1 MINNELIEN
10 INDEEIIENVE
21 QPPVDV
27 AQLQPM
33 SREDQATSQLQMD
46 TPPTD
51 EKQEEPSPDEKDPN
65 KSGGFYPGSNYLFGN
80 LENTMQ
86 VLSAPGLGLID
97 FGMDSVGNLPGM
109 APVDNAWD
117 RITRLDNEKATA
129 IRNFSSVVIP
139 SMIGGAAVQAKLG
152 AIKHLPRLQKALL
165 ATGLYTASEVA
176 VIGLSDQGEEHNMA
190 RALADFIPGLFGPKG
205 WIPISDSIKTLDSDS
220 STIRKRK
227 NMYDTGVL
235 SIFGTLIGAAA
246 SALSGSK
253 KMGWFKPLDDTASAY
268 KANEVL
274 KNSDPETLLR
284 MKEINDVI
292 ATGSLSKVQEENLI
306 NEYLNL
312 ENSLETVDDLEDA
325 LRQIDESRINE
336 EGIAAQRK
344 INNGVNPAEELDPDI
359 TPILEDGANARQ
371 TIPPGNVARNMAD
384 TTAIKNGTSTGD
396 PAPIITESMRT
407 KGLMDSPRG
416 AVMGVAAEADI
427 NKIGR
432 FNAVVDGFRY
442 STKQMNAAAWD
453 IYTSIID
460 PGASL
465 DDVKALFY
473 EDRDVANLLMGR
485 FKVEYINE
493 DQARAAAFAM
503 RDLTDRFLGSN
514 VTRSSARV
522 MDTLGREASTIA
534 EAVQDLAPVIDENR
548 AMDLVIDKLQF
559 LMDEY
564 GLNKYISGWRLR
576 NKNWFDQIPPGQ
588 LDEAIEGLTQ
598 EFKSA
603 EASIHTKN
611 VGFTKELLRLADEN
625 PAAMRPLVD
634 AFAHTNGDVDSLAKL
649 MTWAANQVTPSGLL
663 KSPDPTQLNLFARST
678 WGVIYNNVLSGI
690 SAMRAA
696 VGNTSQLI
704 LRPITGIL
712 GHGIWGAADDFE
724 GLKRAFYYNGA
735 VFETNRRALKD
746 AYRMMKRA
754 HKDPELMMKAY
765 RKDFLFK
772 EDTAWD
778 IMKDMREVWVKEGN
792 FGRVYQY
799 DLAVALKEMAN
810 MPGLRYGMT
819 AMVFPDVFTNT
830 HIAHYLSRMRA
841 YDDVFTEF
849 GFADWKKIALAEKE
863 HYKNMFDANGLI
875 KDNAL
880 KSLSGEISLNLD
892 DGLAT
897 WINKGTTAY
906 PVAKHMFMFP
916 RTGSNYVKNALSW
929 TPVSLIPG
937 INKYSKTIW
946 ARTDDQIAAALAEH
960 GIDMATTPNAKI
972 LFQNLRAEYTGR
984 LAFSS
989 LLTKGLWDYAM
1000 AGNIRGNGHYNAS
1013 RRNKERDQL
1022 GYVTKTINIGGKWV
1036 SFKGIPGVDPVLS
1049 ILGDMAYYAGDI
1061 DSTFMEDWQ
1070 SKLMWTI
1077 AATFLN
1083 ETPLQGLEPLV
1094 AATSGDLSG
1103 WNRFAAN
1110 ATRAFI
1116 PLSGAA
1122 GVLSNAI
1129 TSSQKAL
1136 EGEIHEYIM
1145 NRLPGLSSML
1155 PNQIDIWTGSPL
1167 NDIDN
1172 PFLRMLNA
1180 VSPIKVSGT
1189 REPWRVWLEST
1200 GWDGMSR
1207 LRKDSTGSYEY
1218 SAEEREIIYK
1228 YMGEQQMFKDI
1239 EKLMKSKRYNDEI
1252 GLIRAHRATGDDLTN
1267 ENIKIETQK
1276 LPVIQEINNIVRY
1289 AQKVAEIR
1297 LLNEARTNPKLQH
1310 IPNAIMY
1317 QQLTDRAVEGG
1328 DIDKARELQK
1338 QELETRQ
1345 LLQMSK

>member
-1 MINNELIEN
+1 MIDNELTEN
-10 INDEEIIENVE
+10 INDEDQIIENVE
-21 QPPVDV
+21 QPPIDV

-33 SREDQATSQLQMD
+33 SRQDQATSQLEMD
-46 TPPTD
+46 TPPSD
-51 EKQEEPSPDEKDPN
+51 EEEAPK
-65 KSGGFYPGSNYLFGN
+65 KTGGFYPGSNYLFGN

-86 VLSAPGLGLID
+86 VLSSAGLGLID
-97 FGMDSVGNLPGM
+97 FGMDAVGMLPGV

-117 RITRLDNEKATA
+117 RATRLDNGKAQA

-139 SMIGGAAVQAKLG
+139 SLIGGAAVQTKLG
-152 AIKHLPRLQKALL
+152 TASLKNLPKLQKALL
-165 ATGLYTASEVA
+165 STGLYTASEVA
-176 VIGLSDQGEEHNMA
+176 VIGISDQGEEHNMG
-190 RALADFIPGLFGPKG
+190 RALADFVPGLFGPKG
-205 WIPISDSIKTLDSDS
+205 SIPLPDAIVTLDSDS
-220 STIRKRK
+220 PTIRKKK

-235 SIFGTLIGAAA
+235 SVFGTIVGATA

-253 KMGWFKPLDDTASAY
+253 KMGWFKPLDDASAAY
-268 KANEVL
+268 KADEVL
-274 KNSDPETLLR
+274 KNSDPEKLLR

-312 ENSLETVDDLEDA
+312 ENSLETVTDLEDA

-336 EGIAAQRK
+336 ETIAAERK
-344 INNGVNPAEELDPDI
+344 INNGVDPTQELDPDI
-359 TPILEDGANARQ
+359 TPILEEGSNARQ

-416 AVMGVAAEADI
+416 AVMGVAEEARD
-427 NKIGR
+427 IGR

-442 STKQMNAAAWD
+442 SAKQMNAAAWD

-473 EDRDVANLLMGR
+473 QDRDVANLLMGR

-503 RDLTDRFLGSN
+503 RDLTDRFLGGN
-514 VTRSSARV
+514 VTQSSARV
-522 MDTLGREASTIA
+522 MDTLGREAATIA
-534 EAVQDLAPVIDENR
+534 EAVQELSPVIDENR

-598 EFKSA
+598 DFRAA

-649 MTWAANQVTPSGLL
+649 MRWAADQVTPTGLL
-663 KSPDPTQLNLFARST
+663 KSPDPTQLNLFTRST

-690 SAMRAA
+690 SALRATI
-696 VGNTSQLI
+696 GNTSQLV
-704 LRPITGIL
+704 LRPITAVL

-724 GLKRAFYYNGA
+724 GLKRSLYYHGA
-735 VFETNRRALKD
+735 VYETNRRAIKD

-772 EDTAWD
+772 EDAAWD
-778 IMKDMREVWVKEGN
+778 IMKDMRKVWENEGN
-792 FGRVYQY
+792 FGRIYQY
-799 DLAVALKEMAN
+799 DLAVTLKEMAN

-849 GFADWKKIALAEKE
+849 GFADWGKIALAEKE
-863 HYKNMFDANGLI
+863 HYKNMFDADGLI
-875 KDNAL
+875 KDQAL
-880 KSLSGEISLNLD
+880 KSLSSEISLNLD

-906 PVAKHMFMFP
+906 PVAKHLFMFP

-929 TPVSLIPG
+929 TPISLIPG
-937 INKYSKTIW
+937 INKYSKTLW
-946 ARTDDQIAAALAEH
+946 ARSDDEIARALAEH
-960 GIDMATTPNAKI
+960 GIDMATTPNAKV

-984 LAFSS
+984 IAFSS

-1013 RRNKERDQL
+1013 RRAKERDQL
-1022 GYVTKTINIGGKWV
+1022 GYVTKTINLGGKWV

-1049 ILGDMAYYAGDI
+1049 ILGDMSYYAGDI
-1061 DSTFMEDWQ
+1061 DQAFMEDWQ
-1070 SKLMWTI
+1070 SKIMWTI

-1094 AATSGDLSG
+1094 SAASGDLSG
-1103 WNRFAAN
+1103 WNRLAAN

-1116 PLSGAA
+1116 PMSGAA

-1129 TSSQKAL
+1129 TSSLKSL
-1136 EGEIHEYIM
+1136 EGEVHEYVM
-1145 NRLPGLSSML
+1145 NRIPGLSSLL
-1155 PNQIDIWTGSPL
+1155 PEQIDIWTGGPI

-1218 SAEEREIIYK
+1218 SAEEKELIYQ
-1228 YMGEQQMFKDI
+1228 YMGEQQMYKKL
-1239 EKLMKSKRYNDEI
+1239 ERLMKSKAYTDQV
-1252 GLIRAHRATGDDLTN
+1252 GLIRAHRASGDDLDN
-1267 ENIKIETQK
+1267 ERIRIETQR

-1289 AQKVAEIR
+1289 AQKVAEVR
-1297 LLNEARTNPKLQH
+1297 LLQEARNNPELEH

-1317 QQLTDRAVEGG
+1317 QQLTDEAVKSG
-1328 DIDKARELQK
+1328 DVNRARELQK
-1338 QELETRQ
+1338 KELETRQ